1 VDVNEVIAIIK
12 RRQAQFRAQRRPGPQ
27 ENMDES
33 ARLIVEEYDA
43 LLAEIEQ
50 ALANQPEA
58 ELKNK
63 EAEAEIIGDQ
73 GQSGG

>member
-1 VDVNEVIAIIK
+1 
-12 RRQAQFRAQRRPGPQ
+12 
-27 ENMDES
+27 MDES
-33 ARLIVEEYDA
+33 ARLIAEEYDA

-58 ELKNK
+58 ERKNK
-63 EAEAEIIGDQ
+63 EAEAEILGDQ